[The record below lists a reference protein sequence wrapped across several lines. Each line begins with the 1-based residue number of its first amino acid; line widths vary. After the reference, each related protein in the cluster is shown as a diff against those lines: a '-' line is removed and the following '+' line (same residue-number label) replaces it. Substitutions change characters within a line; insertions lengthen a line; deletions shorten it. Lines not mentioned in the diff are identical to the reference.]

1 MQLFKN
7 FIKTLVDNYIFIGVC
22 SVFFY
27 LSGFLLIHETHM
39 PDYIHISL
47 VFWSTLTIYYFN
59 TGDNIHII
67 HLVQPQSRTSKVK
80 SYIIFILVII
90 TSIHFFFIPFTE
102 TIYLSHLGV
111 ISVLYNMPKPEN
123 LKILPL
129 RGIPLLKIFLIA
141 YVWAGIGIT
150 FPALQSG
157 HDIWQPEILKLFAA
171 EFFFILSITLPFDIR
186 DYYSDHI
193 DEPRTLA
200 HLLGIRHTI
209 AIAIISLGIF
219 TLLIWPFLNTS
230 IFFITFI
237 ILVASLIFYSTP
249 HKNKYY
255 YTILLDGTMILYY
268 FVLMLTIN

>member
-1 MQLFKN
+1 
-7 FIKTLVDNYIFIGVC
+7 
-22 SVFFY
+22 
-27 LSGFLLIHETHM
+27 M

-47 VFWSTLTIYYFN
+47 VFWSTLAIYCFN
-59 TGDNIHII
+59 THNYIPTI
-67 HLVQPQSRTSKVK
+67 HLIKLQFKTPKLS
-80 SYIIFILVII
+80 SYILIILVSII
-90 TSIHFFFIPFTE
+90 SIHFFFIPFTE

-111 ISVLYNMPKPEN
+111 ISVLYNIPKSEY
-123 LKILPL
+123 LKTLPL
-129 RGIPLLKIFLIA
+129 RDIPLLKIFLIA
-141 YVWAGIGIT
+141 YVWVGIGII

-157 HDIWQPEILKLFAA
+157 HDIWQPDMLKLFVA
-171 EFFFILSITLPFDIR
+171 EFFFIISITLPFDIR

-209 AIAIISLGIF
+209 AIAMTSLGIF

-268 FVLMLTIN
+268 FVLMLAIN